1 MSLNTA
7 DVRRIARLARLEVST
22 EEVERT
28 RDQLNGILAFVEQLQ
43 AVDTTGITPMAHAV
57 DVVQRLRED
66 KVTETDRR
74 ADFQAIAPEA
84 EAGLYLV
91 PKVIE

>member
-1 MSLNTA
+1 MSLSPD
-7 DVRRIARLARLEVST
+7 DVRRIARLARIEVSAA
-22 EEVERT
+22 EVENT
-28 RDQLNGILAFVEQLQ
+28 RNQLNGILGFVEQLQ
-43 AVDTTGITPMAHAV
+43 SVDTTGIAPMSHAV

-66 KVTETDRR
+66 RVTEGDRR
-74 ADFQAIAPEA
+74 ADFQAIAPET

>member
-1 MSLNTA
+1 MSLSPD
-7 DVRRIARLARLEVST
+7 DVRRIARLARIEVSPA
-22 EEVERT
+22 EVESTRT
-28 RDQLNGILAFVEQLQ
+28 QLNDILGFVEQLQ
-43 AVDTTGITPMAHAV
+43 SVDTTGIAPMSHAV

-66 KVTETDRR
+66 RVTESDRR
-74 ADFQAIAPEA
+74 ADFQAIAPET

>member
-1 MSLNTA
+1 MSLTLE
-7 DVRRIARLARLEVST
+7 DVSRIAHLARIALSA
-22 EEVERT
+22 EEIGRT
-28 RDQLNGILAFVEQLQ
+28 RDQLNEILDFVAQLQ

-66 KVTETDRR
+66 CVTEADRR
-74 ADFQAIAPEA
+74 DEFIALAPES